1 MDFRT
6 EIRIEPQNRLI
17 DYSTPVLFTGSCFSG
32 EMASK
37 MREGLMPVLSNPTGV
52 VYNPVS
58 VSSALRSLIAGKTYT
73 EEDLWFHNG
82 KWLSFAHYTDFSAD
96 DRDACLERINRVA
109 SEAIGFI
116 KRANFLFITFGT
128 AWIYRRV
135 DTGEAVSNCHKIPA
149 SFFSRELLSVS
160 SIVKDWREL
169 ISEICRF
176 NPGLSVIF
184 TISPVR
190 HWKDGAHGN
199 QVSKS
204 VLFLAV
210 EELQKIFPDVGYFPS
225 YELLLDDLRDYR
237 FYANDMLHPSE
248 AATDYIWKKFS
259 DALLESRARKLWK
272 EISEISRASRHRIT
286 SGSAGEVE
294 SFADNMLGRI
304 DRLESAGYGVDFS
317 SLRDYFLSLKH

>member
-6 EIRIEPQNRLI
+6 EIKIEPQRRLI

-37 MREGLMPVLSNPTGV
+37 MMEGLMPVLSNPTGV

-58 VSSALRSLIAGKTYT
+58 VSSALRSLITEKTYT
-73 EEDLWFHNG
+73 EKDLWYHNG
-82 KWLSFAHYTDFSAD
+82 KCLSFAHYTDFSD
-96 DRDACLERINRVA
+96 DDSAVCLERINSIA
-109 SEAIGFI
+109 SEAADFI

-160 SIVKDWREL
+160 SIIKDWSEL
-169 ISEICRF
+169 MTELYSF
-176 NPGLSVIF
+176 NPDLSVIF

-210 EELQKIFPDVGYFPS
+210 EELQKIFPEAGYFPS
-225 YELLLDDLRDYR
+225 YEMLIDDLRDYR
-237 FYANDMLHPSE
+237 FYADDMLHPSD
-248 AATDYIWKKFS
+248 AAVEYIWKKFS
-259 DALLESRARKLWK
+259 EACVETGAQRLWK
-272 EISEISRASRHRIT
+272 EISEISKASRHRIT
-286 SGSAGEVE
+286 SRSTKEIE
-294 SFADNMLGRI
+294 SFAANMLSKI
-304 DRLESAGYGVDFS
+304 KRLETAGCGVDFS